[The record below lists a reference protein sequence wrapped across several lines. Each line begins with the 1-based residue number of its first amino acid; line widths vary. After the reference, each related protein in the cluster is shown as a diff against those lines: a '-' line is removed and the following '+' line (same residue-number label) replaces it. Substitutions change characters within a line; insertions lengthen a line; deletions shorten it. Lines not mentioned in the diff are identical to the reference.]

1 MRALRGARPATQR
14 RTLISAG
21 SVRRPLVLAF
31 AVVPHEHQGNI
42 PVDEMWT
49 VSPRSES
56 GPDGGR
62 LQTGRWNKAPA
73 ELLDLLQL
81 ATELAAQAG
90 RVHAAGARGS
100 LQIETKSSS
109 TDMVSQVDREA
120 ERLIVDGL
128 RQARP
133 DDAILAEEGSARE
146 GTSGV
151 RWVIDP
157 LDGTTNFVYGYAAYG
172 VSVAVEVDG
181 VAKVGVVLDSA
192 NGLAYEAIAGHGAWC
207 GEQRLAVR
215 EQTDLS
221 HALLATG
228 FSYDADERRRAGVA
242 LGCIL
247 GRVRDIRRSGSAALD
262 LCHLAAG
269 RVDGYYEV
277 GLSPWDHAA
286 GAVIAREAGAD
297 VRYLAASSA
306 RGQVVV
312 AAYPRLMPSLLALL
326 AEAGVVSTP

>member
-1 MRALRGARPATQR
+1 M
-14 RTLISAG
+14 
-21 SVRRPLVLAF
+21 
-31 AVVPHEHQGNI
+31 
-42 PVDEMWT
+42 
-49 VSPRSES
+49 
-56 GPDGGR
+56 
-62 LQTGRWNKAPA
+62 
-73 ELLDLLQL
+73 
-81 ATELAAQAG
+81 
-90 RVHAAGARGS
+90 HAAGARGR
-100 LQIETKSSS
+100 LRIETKSSS

-128 RQARP
+128 LRARP
-133 DDAILAEEGSARE
+133 HDAILAEEGSARE

-172 VSVAVEVDG
+172 VSIAVEVNG
-181 VAKVGVVLDSA
+181 AAQVGVVLDSA
-192 NGLAYEAIAGHGAWC
+192 LGLMYEAIAGHGAWC
-207 GEQRLAVR
+207 GDQRLTVR

-228 FSYDADERRRAGVA
+228 FSYDANERRRAGVA
-242 LGCIL
+242 LGSIL

-269 RVDGYYEV
+269 RLDGYYEV

-297 VRYLAASSA
+297 VRHLAASA
-306 RGQVVV
+306 AGEQTIV
-312 AAYPRLMPSLLALL
+312 AAHPSLMAPLLALL
-326 AEAGVVSTP
+326 AEAGVTSAR

>member
-1 MRALRGARPATQR
+1 MQCGTLLRAG
-14 RTLISAG
+14 G
-21 SVRRPLVLAF
+21 VRRLLVLAF
-31 AVVPHEHQGNI
+31 AVVPQHHRESI
-42 PVDEMWT
+42 PIDERWT

-56 GPDGGR
+56 GPDGGQH
-62 LQTGRWNKAPA
+62 QTGRWHTAPA
-73 ELLDLLQL
+73 EVRDLLQL
-81 ATELAAQAG
+81 ASELAAQAA
-90 RVHAAGARGS
+90 RVHAAGARGD
-100 LQIETKSSS
+100 LRIETKSSS

-128 RQARP
+128 LQARP
-133 DDAILAEEGSARE
+133 DDAILAEEGSARQ

-157 LDGTTNFVYGYAAYG
+157 LDGTTNFIYGYAAYG

-181 VAKVGVVLDSA
+181 VAQVGVVLDSA

-207 GEQRLAVR
+207 GEQRLSVR
-215 EQTDLS
+215 EQTDLA

-228 FSYDADERRRAGVA
+228 FSYDVDERRRAGVA
-242 LGCIL
+242 LGSIL

-297 VRYLAASSA
+297 VRHLAASSA
-306 RGQVVV
+306 NGQVIV
-312 AAYPRLMPSLLALL
+312 AAHPRLMPSLLALL
-326 AEAGVVSTP
+326 AEAGVVSAP